1 MSAKRPPALTNTIR
15 DQALAPPAKGAWRR
29 LSGIPVTLALTAVP
43 TALTV
48 YFLLSR
54 GLLSPIALR
63 WTQFGDLRQFATYCL
78 VVVALCSVLTWVGA
92 RRYVLLIIAGL
103 WTVTIFDVGAV
114 VTVCALALAS
124 HLIGAVLL
132 RRSGF
137 DGDGQLSPPLALA
150 LGYASLLGAF
160 QCLVLLGIYT
170 KLLVLG
176 VLAIVFYVF
185 PGAGSAGDSRRLV
198 AWFRGPIPR
207 CQTSWLA
214 ILPVTIGAVQL
225 VYASFP
231 ETHSDALTVHL
242 MIPHHILR
250 TGTWSF
256 DAATHHFA
264 TMPKGASWLFAA
276 HYLLAGETAARL
288 FNLTTTFVIA
298 WLVFDVVRR
307 RAGDEA
313 GTVLATVFL
322 SAPLTFWCV
331 FVLFEDALLTL
342 FTTTAVVLLAWAW
355 PRIAPAPAGLV
366 ALALAAGVATK
377 MQGLPLAVPI
387 GLVLCIGIGRTRLL
401 STVSLAIAHMAVP
414 ILAIGSVPYVVAWL
428 ITGNPVFPFF
438 NAVFH
443 SPLFPPENFVDTRWT
458 GKASLG
464 LIDKLTFKTS
474 QFMEGGNGG
483 FGFQHFLLLPGVA
496 AALLFVRRP
505 DVLIPALCGAG
516 MFAMI
521 CVFTQYARYLYPTF
535 PLLAIAAMALW
546 QRASSEHWRPLLVG
560 VLSTLIVLNVFA
572 YRSLNYFY
580 SFFPLNPLAAQP
592 RPQPAY
598 PVERVFNSII
608 NATHGRA
615 ARVLYLER
623 PLGAGLDGTPLYPW
637 PHLNSR
643 LYAASNNIRDEQG
656 VRDFLEANGV
666 THVMSDDQVTPGTHP
681 AFQEYLPRVA
691 TLQAQ
696 NGPVKLWRVPRAR

>member
-15 DQALAPPAKGAWRR
+15 DQALAPPAKGAWGR

-78 VVVALCSVLTWVGA
+78 VVVALCSALTWVGA

-377 MQGLPLAVPI
+377 MQGL
-387 GLVLCIGIGRTRLL
+387 
-401 STVSLAIAHMAVP
+401 
-414 ILAIGSVPYVVAWL
+414 
-428 ITGNPVFPFF
+428 
-438 NAVFH
+438 
-443 SPLFPPENFVDTRWT
+443 
-458 GKASLG
+458 
-464 LIDKLTFKTS
+464 
-474 QFMEGGNGG
+474 
-483 FGFQHFLLLPGVA
+483 
-496 AALLFVRRP
+496 
-505 DVLIPALCGAG
+505 
-516 MFAMI
+516 
-521 CVFTQYARYLYPTF
+521 
-535 PLLAIAAMALW
+535 LLADW
-546 QRASSEHWRPLLVG
+546 CCAS
-560 VLSTLIVLNVFA
+560 
-572 YRSLNYFY
+572 
-580 SFFPLNPLAAQP
+580 
-592 RPQPAY
+592 
-598 PVERVFNSII
+598 
-608 NATHGRA
+608 
-615 ARVLYLER
+615 
-623 PLGAGLDGTPLYPW
+623 
-637 PHLNSR
+637 
-643 LYAASNNIRDEQG
+643 AS
-656 VRDFLEANGV
+656 A
-666 THVMSDDQVTPGTHP
+666 
-681 AFQEYLPRVA
+681 
-691 TLQAQ
+691 
-696 NGPVKLWRVPRAR
+696 GPVCSARSAWRSRTWPFRFWPSAPSPTSWPG